1 MNKGPVPM
9 SNIDVAKETIKITE
23 AGAYEVNGRKVVFSK
38 EEHTGVTV
46 YTPEDGAKLLEKYA
60 AIPEGGKSCTIK
72 VVNSDSF
79 EAAHDMDRPF
89 VMNFAN
95 AHNPGGGFKLG
106 ANAQEEALCRCS
118 TLYASISSPK
128 ASEMYRYNNTHVGM
142 VESDYMLLSPNVLV
156 FRNARLELLA
166 EPFTAGVITVPAPNK
181 RGAALFASAGLVE
194 ETMLRRIRILL
205 LIAAD
210 NGYRNLVL
218 GAWGC
223 GAFGNKPQDVAEYFR
238 KILIDEEYGS
248 LFDEV
253 RFAIYGPE
261 NGKNITEFRKVF
273 A

>member
-9 SNIDVAKETIKITE
+9 NNIDVAKETIKITE

-46 YTPEDGAKLLEKYA
+46 YTPEDGAKLLDKYA
-60 AIPEGGKSCTIK
+60 AIPSGGRSCMIK

-194 ETMLRRIRILL
+194 ETMLRRIRILF
-205 LIAAD
+205 LIATD
-210 NGYRNLVL
+210 NGYRNLIL

-238 KILIDEEYGS
+238 KILIDEEYGR

-273 A
+273 E

>member
-1 MNKGPVPM
+1 MN
-9 SNIDVAKETIKITE
+9 NIEAAKETIKITE
-23 AGAYEVNGRKVVFSK
+23 SGTYDVSGKKVVFDK
-38 EEHTGVTV
+38 EEHTGVIV
-46 YTPEDGAKLLEKYA
+46 YSPKDGEELLKRYFSFPKSEKM
-60 AIPEGGKSCTIK
+60 CVFK

-79 EAAHDMDRPF
+79 EAARDMEKPY

-118 TLYASISSPK
+118 TLYASISSSK

-156 FRNARLELLA
+156 FRNAELELLE
-166 EPFTAGVITVPAPNK
+166 EPFSAGVITAPAPNK
-181 RGAALFASAGLVE
+181 RGAALLASSKLVE

-223 GAFGNKPQDVAEYFR
+223 GAFGNKPQDVAGYFR
-238 KILIDEEYGS
+238 QILIDEGYGY

-253 RFAIYGPE
+253 RFAIYGSE